1 MDVAFEQFLMQNY
14 WFLTL
19 AVLWTYPW
27 KGVALWRAAK
37 NHQMGWF
44 IAILVIN
51 TMAILEIT
59 YLFYFSKKHEIPAED
74 TIDPTDV
81 EK

>member
-1 MDVAFEQFLMQNY
+1 MDLALEQFIAQNY
-14 WFLTL
+14 WYLI
-19 AVLWTYPW
+19 AAILWTYPW

-37 NHQMGWF
+37 NRQLGWF
-44 IAILVIN
+44 ITILILN

-59 YLFYFSKKHEIPAED
+59 YLFYFEKPKEQSVD
-74 TIDPTDV
+74 DNIDQNDV